1 MAIQWRCKPFDSD
14 AIGALS
20 RSAEISPLLAHLLLN
35 RNVTTADEAR
45 RFLDPKLSALHD
57 PESLP
62 GVVEGAALIHAA
74 ILEHKKIVI
83 YGDYDVDGVCGTS
96 LLWACLK
103 LAGARHVEYYIP
115 HRVEE
120 GYGVNAD
127 ALHHLAKERGAQ
139 VVITVD
145 CGISAVNEA
154 RLAKQLGLT
163 LIITD
168 HHHIG
173 DDLPEADVLIHPGL
187 PGSKYPFRDL
197 CGCGVALKLAWQV
210 AKGFGDGKKAS
221 PHMRDFLLQSLH
233 LVALATVADVMP
245 LVGENRSL
253 VTFGLK
259 GLSSAP
265 TIGLKALLEV
275 SGLVGPKPLNS
286 GNVGFKLAPRINA
299 AGRLER
305 AMMAV
310 EMLTSDDPEHARGLA
325 LRLDEC
331 NNERRQVEL
340 AILSEARSL
349 VEVGGSTIDRGGLV
363 VAKEGWHSGV
373 IGIVA
378 SRLVDSYHRPTV
390 VVGLREGH
398 GQGSARSVSGFN
410 LYDAIKAC
418 SSGLTAF
425 GGHAAAAGL
434 KLPESN
440 LADFAKRFNDH
451 CLANLSHEQKERVL
465 RVDAEVLLSQLD
477 LKTVASIEQL
487 EPHGIGNPKPL
498 VQINRVSVV
507 GNPKGVGENGV
518 HLQLRVAQGA
528 MPVGVIGWNL
538 AERFKSLKAGT
549 LVDLV
554 ASPGINSYQN
564 RREVQLEVKDMRLS
578 ASIDGTSTGTT
589 GSNGS

>member
-1 MAIQWRCKPFDSD
+1 MAIQWRCRTFDSD
-14 AIGALS
+14 AIEALS
-20 RSAEISPLLAHLLLN
+20 RSADISPLLAHLLLN
-35 RNVTTADEAR
+35 RNVSTADEAR

-57 PESLP
+57 PETLP

-103 LAGARHVEYYIP
+103 LAGAKHVEYYIP
-115 HRVEE
+115 HRVDE

-127 ALHHLAKERGAQ
+127 ALRHLANERGAQ

-145 CGISAVNEA
+145 CGISAVREA
-154 RLAKQLGLT
+154 RLAKELGLT

-173 DDLPEADVLIHPGL
+173 DHLPEADVLIHPGL

-275 SGLVGPKPLNS
+275 SGLIGPKSLNS

-299 AGRLER
+299 AGRLAR
-305 AMMAV
+305 AMLAV
-310 EMLTSDDPEHARGLA
+310 EMLTSENPEHARSLA
-325 LRLDEC
+325 LQLDGC
-331 NNERRQVEL
+331 NNERRLVEL
-340 AILSEARSL
+340 AILGEARGL
-349 VEVGGSTIDRGGLV
+349 VEIGGSTTDRGGLV

-390 VVGLREGH
+390 VVGLRDGH

-434 KLPESN
+434 KIPESN

-451 CLANLSHEQKERVL
+451 CMTNLTHEQKERVL
-465 RVDAEVLLSQLD
+465 RVDAEILLSQLD
-477 LKTVASIEQL
+477 LKTVASIERL

-507 GNPKGVGENGV
+507 GEPKGIGENGV
-518 HLQLRVAQGA
+518 HLKLRVAMQGS

-538 AERFKSLKAGT
+538 AERFKSLKAGS

-564 RREVQLEVKDMRLS
+564 RREVQLDLKDMRLS
-578 ASIDGTSTGTT
+578 VTTDGTST
-589 GSNGS
+589 SA